1 MSNIRTRALRT
12 LIASALTGLVGCASV
27 QAPHGYLPDASSEQI
42 DVYGGWITLEYSAG
56 NSVETA
62 DGEFIAF
69 QDSSVY
75 VLTEFRL
82 IRIPSKD
89 VRRASVDIYSKNTL
103 TFALWTVAGTASA
116 TTHGWYVI
124 ISAPLWLLTGIPST
138 ISESMDGRLERG
150 NPSTSWWLS
159 ASKFSRFPQG
169 IPKGI
174 DPDNLA
180 LKKYRYE

>member
-1 MSNIRTRALRT
+1 M
-12 LIASALTGLVGCASV
+12 
-27 QAPHGYLPDASSEQI
+27 
-42 DVYGGWITLEYSAG
+42 EYSAG